1 MSLPG
6 THLSREAEAVAE
18 MAATRISRSGSFAL
32 TLALLAAIAVGAVL
46 EAARARRGE
55 ATAFAGEAPIP
66 APGVLLA
73 TLRSEGALAANRA
86 LRQSLAALEDRLGRE
101 SALSAALRPAA
112 QTVLARA
119 LGYGNSQVVVGR
131 QGWLYFRTEFDY
143 LTGPPFLAPRELAR
157 RRTPGARYHVAEPD
171 PVPGLVRLHDELAER
186 GIELVFF
193 PVPVKAQVHPEH
205 LVRFSAL
212 GAADAGE
219 AAGLANPSF
228 PELVRRLGEAG
239 IPVYDAL
246 PELRAATRAGEAVYF
261 ATDTHWNAAG
271 MRIAAAGLARFL
283 RGEAALPPRPP
294 AGLRRRSF
302 PHQFKGDLTRMLG
315 AGIGGPIFAPE
326 RIELDEIVGLGD
338 LPYHTKPAVGQ
349 RRSFV
354 GRQLLADLCLGRR
367 RQRRQLRRA
376 ARLRARSP
384 GAAQRQ
390 GSGQRT
396 QGSRAMAAGRS
407 GGPFGGARGDLPGHR
422 TRSLVR
428 RLGQQPAATRTTE
441 EEEAMNDLRF
451 PIGKFTLPA
460 AFTPELRRQY
470 VAEIAACPRELRRA
484 VAGLTQAQLDT
495 PYRDGG
501 WTVRQVVHHVPDSHM
516 NAYIRHKLA
525 ATEDQPTIRPYRE
538 APGPSSPTARAA
550 TSTSR
555 CSCSKPCTNAGT
567 VS

>member
-1 MSLPG
+1 
-6 THLSREAEAVAE
+6 

-73 TLRSEGALAANRA
+73 TLRSEGSLAANRA

-143 LTGPPFLAPRELAR
+143 LTGPPFLAPRELER

-205 LVRFSAL
+205 LVRFSGL

-246 PELRAATRAGEAVYF
+246 PELRAAAGAGEAVYF

-271 MRIAAAGLARFL
+271 MRVAAAGLARFL
-283 RGEAALPPRPP
+283 GREAALPPRPP

-315 AGIGGPIFAPE
+315 DGIGGPIFAPE

-338 LPYHTKPAVGQ
+338 LPYHTKRPSDSDVLLLGDSYSLIFASVDGGKGASFAEQLAFALDRPVRLSAKVAANGLKARVQWLRDDPAAL
-349 RRSFV
+349 S
-354 GRQLLADLCLGRR
+354 
-367 RQRRQLRRA
+367 
-376 ARLRARSP
+376 
-384 GAAQRQ
+384 
-390 GSGQRT
+390 
-396 QGSRAMAAGRS
+396 
-407 GGPFGGARGDLPGHR
+407 GAR
-422 TRSLVR
+422 VV
-428 RLGQQPAATRTTE
+428 
-441 EEEAMNDLRF
+441 
-451 PIGKFTLPA
+451 I
-460 AFTPELRRQY
+460 Y
-470 VAEIAACPRELRRA
+470 
-484 VAGLTQAQLDT
+484 
-495 PYRDGG
+495 
-501 WTVRQVVHHVPDSHM
+501 QV
-516 NAYIRHKLA
+516 
-525 ATEDQPTIRPYRE
+525 
-538 APGPSSPTARAA
+538 TARALSSA
-550 TSTSR
+550 DWISSPLQPER
-555 CSCSKPCTNAGT
+555 KKRRKP
-567 VS
+567 